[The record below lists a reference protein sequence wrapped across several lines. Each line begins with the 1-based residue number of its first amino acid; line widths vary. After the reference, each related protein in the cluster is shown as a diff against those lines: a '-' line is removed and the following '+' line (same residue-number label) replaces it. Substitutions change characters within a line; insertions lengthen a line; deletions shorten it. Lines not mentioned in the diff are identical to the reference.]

1 MAVQNAR
8 TNRRQPDPTL
18 SHPVLSVSNRQ
29 RTVRLGM
36 SRVRSAIL
44 RALPLCVTIPGPDAP
59 QLLGGL
65 DAVCISFVS
74 EGIMAKIH
82 QDFLNIEGP
91 TDVITFPYGEILI
104 CPAVAA
110 ENAARYRVSVDQ
122 EVVLYSIHGL
132 LHLNGYDDIS
142 AEAARRMRSKQA
154 NLLKE
159 VALWA

>member
-1 MAVQNAR
+1 
-8 TNRRQPDPTL
+8 
-18 SHPVLSVSNRQ
+18 
-29 RTVRLGM
+29 M

-44 RALPLCVTIPGPDAP
+44 RALPLSVTTPGPDAP
-59 QLLGGL
+59 HLLGGL

-74 EGIMAKIH
+74 ERVMAKIH
-82 QDFLNIEGP
+82 RDFLNIEGP
-91 TDVITFPYGEILI
+91 TDVITFPYGEIVI
-104 CPAVAA
+104 CPVVAA
-110 ENAARYRVSVDQ
+110 ENAEKYQVSVEQ

-142 AEAARRMRSKQA
+142 AEAAQRMRSKQA